1 MEKIKIETEEIKLD
15 QFLKWINVGFSGGQ
29 AKEIIREGLVKVNGV
44 VVTQRGKKLREND
57 LVEIE
62 KIGVFQVVR

>member
-57 LVEIE
+57 LIEIE